1 VLTARSPPPPPPL
14 AHRRHRRRER
24 EERHHQRRQH
34 DRPVDGDVLQSRHE
48 WINFP
53 TTVVEERLVCQTPAF
68 ALVFSLPPGL
78 PPPLFFVFE
87 PCRQFSLWLVALAN
101 WTGLSDL
108 LDSAKELFGITAS
121 TLTFSSRPLPP
132 PALGERRH
140 GGLAARLIPVR
151 RPTVF
156 VVAKYGIRSW
166 RMKSSSGHAGRK
178 RSNCAVAKIEELA
191 RRVANLQADAEVKA
205 LRDEVERLQAEL
217 AKRPSP

>member
-1 VLTARSPPPPPPL
+1 LRNVWSAKHQLLRSSSPFHQASHHHCFSSLNL
-14 AHRRHRRRER
+14 A
-24 EERHHQRRQH
+24 
-34 DRPVDGDVLQSRHE
+34 GNSR
-48 WINFP
+48 
-53 TTVVEERLVCQTPAF
+53 
-68 ALVFSLPPGL
+68 
-78 PPPLFFVFE
+78 
-87 PCRQFSLWLVALAN
+87 WLVALAN